1 MRGAGAED
9 AGFLGK
15 DRKRAGVSATHRPF
29 AAHSLRKKNGAD
41 DEARTRYLDLG
52 KVALYQ
58 MSYIRTVRVLYR
70 GEMRSV
76 NERALLFRKTVRE
89 REGGG
94 RKRGR
99 EGAGKRAKKPSPLPA
114 RGKKQKKPPA
124 GAGGKNKRGFWGK
137 DLPKGE
143 GRGAFHGG
151 KEQPCFGEQPA
162 FAAAL

>member
-15 DRKRAGVSATHRPF
+15 DRKRAGVSADTP
-29 AAHSLRKKNGAD
+29 ALCCAQPAQKNGAD

-99 EGAGKRAKKPSPLPA
+99 EKSKKALAFAGPREKAKKA
-114 RGKKQKKPPA
+114 
-124 GAGGKNKRGFWGK
+124 
-137 DLPKGE
+137 
-143 GRGAFHGG
+143 
-151 KEQPCFGEQPA
+151 PCRRRREK
-162 FAAAL
+162 